1 MEQGAKGKEQE
12 KQGEK
17 PNERTIQWL
26 ALSTMLCG
34 LSVSADA
41 QQAGKFTE

>member
-17 PNERTIQWL
+17 PNERTIQWR
-26 ALSTMLCG
+26 G